1 MFKKEF
7 NDVFDYTKLSI
18 SELVEKIGYSR
29 YWDLP
34 NMLKLVLRK
43 LNGNLDGKE
52 DKIPGKGLSENDFT
66 TILKNA
72 YDSSVIWISTNGAN
86 LISHITRADNPHS
99 VTKAQVGLANAD
111 NTSDANKPISIAQA
125 LINDTKVDKITGKGL
140 SENDFTTVLKNIYDS
155 AVSWISTNGT
165 NLVNHIT
172 RIDNPHNV
180 TKAQVGLS
188 NVDNTSDINKP
199 ISTATQTALDLK
211 EDKANKGIVN
221 GYASLDSLG
230 KVPISQLSSVL
241 LSDTFV
247 VGAQA
252 DMLALVAETGDVA
265 VRTDLSKTFI
275 LTASPASNLANWQ
288 ELLTPQSPVSSV
300 NGQIG
305 TVTLTKADIGLAN
318 VDNTYDVNKPVS
330 IAQAIINDI
339 KVDKNVAVIAST
351 KTKIT
356 YDSKGLITNGE
367 DATTAD
373 INPSLDRRYVKDAD
387 VVDIN
392 NLSGVNTGDQT
403 SIVGINGTK
412 AQYNTSL
419 TDGDFLFVGD
429 IPIGSVIDLPNGTVS
444 INSGYTT
451 ETAIRPINELPL
463 LSGNIDNTADK
474 LVLYDAS
481 TDSHVFVTPAIVN
494 APEIFRN
501 NGALSGVAPPPFKVG
516 IDYTNGTQYYVN
528 ASGNWMAFPP
538 GTTVVLTDLPNGTVS
553 INAGL
558 GGTETAI
565 RPITEQDTLA
575 GTIDEVNDF
584 TTIFDAS
591 TGKHVKTPLS
601 SFIKDLYRDRGM
613 PNTLMTLSGVASF
626 SRTNFLSWTNKFFIL
641 GGGRGVG
648 TLSTAGYYEISMPP
662 VGTVIQGVGGVPNQT
677 VTATG
682 IDMRA
687 SAGSWSVLYYILNA
701 GAATTITTNF
711 RLAGWQSDFV
721 VPDNWVMVGAYNADA
736 LTLKLG
742 NGQILKQGTDSTG
755 AIPPFDATI
764 DFSVN
769 SNPNTAGTTFNPNTP
784 TNNNVL
790 YVSTIDGS
798 QWTYNG
804 TAYVAAPMSNDWTTT
819 GNSGTVQTANFIGT
833 RDNVGL
839 SFRTNNQI
847 RQTISTTGNIGIGTT
862 NPSNKLDVIGST
874 FISGS
879 IGIGNQVPTSRLSIT
894 GGTNDI
900 GFYNGTTLNSGK
912 QAIIKAI
919 DLGIGQ
925 GHLAFETYRG
935 GFGGGERM
943 RLTDQG
949 NFGINTT
956 TPTNKL
962 HVSNAGY
969 NPSSN
974 DLASIKVEGG
984 FGGGIVF
991 AEGVNRA
998 SIFSASGNSLNFC
1011 TGGTVAGTPQRM
1023 TITPT
1028 GNVGIGL
1035 TVPVQKLEVGGNIRV
1050 TGTPNYTTT
1059 AAAIADAALL
1069 AGTMYTVTVAGAK
1082 QLYLK

>member
-7 NDVFDYTKLSI
+7 NDIFDYTKLSI

-34 NMLKLVLRK
+34 TMLKIVLRK
-43 LNGNLDGKE
+43 LNGNLDLKE
-52 DKIPGKGLSENDFT
+52 DKANKGIINGYASLDILGKVPANQLPPDLVT
-66 TILKNA
+66 
-72 YDSSVIWISTNGAN
+72 SVNGQIGAVV
-86 LISHITRADNPHS
+86 I
-99 VTKAQVGLANAD
+99 TKAD
-111 NTSDANKPISIAQA
+111 
-125 LINDTKVDKITGKGL
+125 
-140 SENDFTTVLKNIYDS
+140 
-155 AVSWISTNGT
+155 
-165 NLVNHIT
+165 
-172 RIDNPHNV
+172 
-180 TKAQVGLS
+180 VGLS

-199 ISTATQTALDLK
+199 ISTVTQTALDLK
-211 EDKANKGIVN
+211 EDKANKGIIN
-221 GYASLDSLG
+221 GYASLDILG

-305 TVTLTKADIGLAN
+305 TVTLTKTDVGLSN
-318 VDNTYDVNKPVS
+318 VDNTSDVNKPVS

-403 SIVGINGTK
+403 SIVGITGTK

-419 TDGDFLFVGD
+419 TDGDFLFLGD

-481 TDSHVFVTPAIVN
+481 TNSHVFVTPAIVN

-516 IDYTNGTQYYVN
+516 IDYTSGTQYYVN
-528 ASGNWMAFPP
+528 ASGNWQAFPP

-553 INAGL
+553 INAGM

-565 RPITEQDTLA
+565 RPITEQDTLVGA
-575 GTIDEVNDF
+575 IDEVNDF

-591 TGKHVKTPLS
+591 AGKHVKTPISNLV
-601 SFIKDLYRDRGM
+601 KELYRDRGM

-626 SRTNFLSWTNKFFIL
+626 SRTNFLSWTNRFTIM
-641 GGGRGVG
+641 GGGRGTG
-648 TLSTAGYYEISMPP
+648 TLSTAGFYDIAMPTE
-662 VGTVIQGVGGVPNQT
+662 GTVIVGVGGASNQT
-677 VTATG
+677 VTVAG
-682 IDMRA
+682 INMRDGGNA
-687 SAGSWSVLYYILNA
+687 WSNLYYILPT
-701 GAATTITTNF
+701 GGLTSVPSNF
-711 RLAGWQSDFV
+711 RIVGFTADFI
-721 VPDNWVMVGAYNADA
+721 VPDNWVMIGAYNADS

-804 TAYVAAPMSNDWTTT
+804 TAYVSSPISNDWTTT
-819 GNSGTVQTANFIGT
+819 GNSGTVQTTNFIGT

-847 RQTISTTGNIGIGTT
+847 RQTISTTGNIGMGTT
-862 NPSNKLDVIGST
+862 TPSNKLDIIGST
-874 FISGS
+874 FISGNV
-879 IGIGNQVPTSRLSIT
+879 GIGNQVPTSRLSIT

-900 GFYNGTTLNSGK
+900 GFYNGTNLNGGK
-912 QAIIKAI
+912 QAIIKVI
-919 DLGIGQ
+919 DLGVGQ

-949 NFGINTT
+949 NFGISTT

-962 HVSNAGY
+962 HVTNAGY
-969 NPSSN
+969 NPGSN

-984 FGGGIVF
+984 FGGGVVF

-998 SIFSASGNSLNFC
+998 SIFSASGSSLNFC
-1011 TGGTVAGTPQRM
+1011 TGGTIAGTPQRM

-1050 TGTPNYTTT
+1050 TGVPNYATTT
-1059 AAAIADAALL
+1059 TAIADASLL
-1069 AGTMYTVTVAGAK
+1069 SGTMYTVTVSGAK